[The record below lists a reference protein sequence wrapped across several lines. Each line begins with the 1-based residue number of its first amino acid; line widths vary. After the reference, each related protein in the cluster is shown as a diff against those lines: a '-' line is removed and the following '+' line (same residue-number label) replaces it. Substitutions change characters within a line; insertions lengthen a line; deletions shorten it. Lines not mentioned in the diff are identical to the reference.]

1 MLKANLRLG
10 LGAGFRRDERMGG
23 AMRRV
28 MGLAGAALLAALSL
42 GAAKPATYDL
52 VIENGRVM
60 DPETHADRVANVG
73 VRAGKIAAISAAP
86 LAGKR
91 RIDAKGLVVAPGF
104 IDLHSH
110 GQDPFGYDQQVRD
123 GVTTSLELEAGTYP
137 VKAFYAARAGRTR
150 INYGASVGIQ
160 GIRTNIKTGISD
172 NTGMSAPA
180 VIARKAEWAE
190 TPFTPAE
197 RARERAMFREEVAAG
212 GLGMGLLSEYLPAL
226 GRDEIYELMI
236 DAAALHAPVFVH
248 VRAATHADVD
258 NLMAPM
264 QEMVADAASTGASVH
279 VCHIGSKSLT
289 AIGPVLDM
297 FDRARKHGVDITT
310 EVYPYDAGSTVI
322 GSALFNEGWR
332 ERQGADFK
340 DIEWPPTGE
349 RMTAES
355 FARFRRE
362 QPQAFVILHT
372 IPPATV
378 ETAIAHPGVMIASDT
393 VPYSNG
399 AGHPRG
405 TGTFARVLGV
415 YVREKHALSLMDALG
430 RMSWLPAKR
439 LEQISPAM
447 KHKGRVQVGADA
459 DLTLFDPNKV
469 VDRATYQ
476 HPTLTSAGI
485 PYVIVGGTPV
495 VDGGEIVKTA
505 FPGKGVMSGR

>member
-1 MLKANLRLG
+1 
-10 LGAGFRRDERMGG
+10 
-23 AMRRV
+23 MRRIT
-28 MGLAGAALLAALSL
+28 GLAVAMALAALGL
-42 GAAKPATYDL
+42 GAAKPDTYDL
-52 VIENGRVM
+52 VIIGGRVI
-60 DPETHADRVANVG
+60 DPETHADRVADVG
-73 VRAGKIAAISAAP
+73 VRGGKIVAI
-86 LAGKR
+86 GKGPMVGR
-91 RIDAKGLVVAPGF
+91 RTIDARGLVVAPGF

-110 GQDPFGYDQQVRD
+110 AQYPFGYDQQARD

-137 VKAFYAARAGRTR
+137 IKPFYDSRAGKTR

-160 GIRTNIKTGISD
+160 GIRVNIKTGISD
-172 NTGMSAPA
+172 NTAQSSPP

-190 TPFTPAE
+190 TPFTRAE
-197 RARERAMFREEVAAG
+197 RDRERAMFREEFAAG
-212 GLGMGLLSEYLPAL
+212 GLGMGVLYEYLPAL
-226 GRDEIYELMI
+226 GRDELYELMQ
-236 DAAALHAPVFVH
+236 DAAAVRAPVFVH
-248 VRAATHADVD
+248 VRAASHADVD
-258 NLMAPM
+258 NLMGPM
-264 QEMVADAASTGASVH
+264 QEMVADAAATGASVH

-289 AIGPVLDM
+289 AVSPVLDM
-297 FDRARKHGVDITT
+297 FDRARKRGVDITT

-332 ERQGADFK
+332 DHQGADFK

-378 ETAIAHPGVMIASDT
+378 ETAIAHPGVMIASDA
-393 VPYSNG
+393 VPYDNG
-399 AGHPRG
+399 SGHPRG

-415 YVREKHALSLMDALG
+415 YVREKHALTLMDALG
-430 RMSWLPAKR
+430 RMTLLPAKR

-459 DLTLFDPNKV
+459 DLTLFDPGKV
-469 VDRATYQ
+469 VDRATYRQ
-476 HPTLTSAGI
+476 PTTPSAGI
-485 PYVIVGGTPV
+485 PYVIVGGRPV

-505 FPGKGVMSGR
+505 FPGRGVRSGR

>member
-1 MLKANLRLG
+1 
-10 LGAGFRRDERMGG
+10 
-23 AMRRV
+23 MRRITS
-28 MGLAGAALLAALSL
+28 AAVAMTLAALSL

-52 VIENGRVM
+52 VITGGRVM
-60 DPETHADRVANVG
+60 DPETHADRVANVA
-73 VRAGKIAAISAAP
+73 VRGGKIAAIGTGP
-86 LAGKR
+86 MVGKR
-91 RIDAKGLVVAPGF
+91 TIDAKGLVVAPGF

-110 GQDPFGYDQQVRD
+110 AQYPFGYDQQARD

-137 VKAFYAARAGRTR
+137 IKPFYDSRAGKTR

-160 GIRTNIKTGISD
+160 GIRVNIKTRISD
-172 NTGMSAPA
+172 NTAQSSPA

-190 TPFTPAE
+190 TPFTGAE
-197 RARERAMFREEVAAG
+197 RDRERAMFRDEFAAG
-212 GLGMGLLSEYLPAL
+212 GLGMGVLYEYLPAL
-226 GRDEIYELMI
+226 GRDELYELMQ
-236 DAAALHAPVFVH
+236 DAAAVRAPVFVH
-248 VRAATHADVD
+248 VRAASHADVD
-258 NLMAPM
+258 NLMGPM

-289 AIGPVLDM
+289 AVSPVLDM
-297 FDRARKHGVDITT
+297 FDRARRRGVDITT

-332 ERQGADFK
+332 DHQGADFK

-355 FARFRRE
+355 FAKFRHD

-378 ETAIAHPGVMIASDT
+378 ETAIAHPGVMIASDA
-393 VPYSNG
+393 VPYDNG
-399 AGHPRG
+399 SGHPRG

-415 YVREKHALSLMDALG
+415 YVREKHALTLMDALG
-430 RMSWLPAKR
+430 RMSLLPAKR

-459 DLTLFDPNKV
+459 DLTLFDPGKV
-469 VDRATYQ
+469 VDRATYRQ
-476 HPTLTSAGI
+476 PTTPSAGI

-495 VDGGEIVKTA
+495 VDGGEIVKAA
-505 FPGKGVMSGR
+505 FPGQGVRSGR

>member
-1 MLKANLRLG
+1 MRGITGLTAAAML
-10 LGAGFRRDERMGG
+10 
-23 AMRRV
+23 
-28 MGLAGAALLAALSL
+28 ALLSL

-52 VIENGRVM
+52 VIIGGRVM
-60 DPETHADRVANVG
+60 DPQTHADRTANVG
-73 VRAGKIAAISAAP
+73 VRGGKIVAIAATP
-86 LAGKR
+86 MVGKR

-110 GQDPFGYDQQVRD
+110 AQYAFGYDQQARD

-137 VKAFYAARAGRTR
+137 IKPWYEARAGKTR
-150 INYGASVGIQ
+150 INYGASVGVQ
-160 GIRTNIKTGISD
+160 GIRTNIKTGI
-172 NTGMSAPA
+172 TGDTAQSSPA

-190 TPFTPAE
+190 TPFTRAE
-197 RARERAMFREEVAAG
+197 RDRERAMFRQEFAAG
-212 GLGMGLLSEYLPAL
+212 GLGMGVLYEYLPAL
-226 GRDEIYELMI
+226 GRDELYELMQ
-236 DAAALHAPVFVH
+236 DAAAVHAPVFVH
-248 VRAATHADVD
+248 VRAASHADVD

-279 VCHIGSKSLT
+279 VCHIGSKSLS
-289 AIGPVLDM
+289 AVSPVLDM
-297 FDRARKHGVDITT
+297 FDRARARGVDITT

-332 ERQGADFK
+332 DHQGGDFK

-355 FARFRRE
+355 FAKFRRE
-362 QPQAFVILHT
+362 QPQAFVILHV

-378 ETAIAHPGVMIASDT
+378 ETAIAHPGVMIASDA
-393 VPYSNG
+393 VPYANG

-415 YVREKHALSLMDALG
+415 YVREKHALSLMDAVG
-430 RMSWLPAKR
+430 RMTLLPAKR

-447 KHKGRVQVGADA
+447 KVKGRVQVGADA
-459 DLTLFDPNKV
+459 DLTLFDPDKV
-469 VDRATYQ
+469 VDRATYA
-476 HPTLTSAGI
+476 HPTVPSAGI

-495 VDGGEIVKTA
+495 VVGGEIVKTA
-505 FPGKGVMSGR
+505 FPGRGVRSGR

>member
-1 MLKANLRLG
+1 MQKLRR
-10 LGAGFRRDERMGG
+10 F
-23 AMRRV
+23 
-28 MGLAGAALLAALSL
+28 AAAAALAALSL
-42 GAAKPATYDL
+42 GAAKPNTYDL
-52 VIENGRVM
+52 VIANGRVM

-73 VRAGKIAAISAAP
+73 IRGGKIAAISAAP

-110 GQDPFGYDQQVRD
+110 AQYAFGYDQQARD
-123 GVTTSLELEAGTYP
+123 GVTTSLELEAGVYP
-137 VKAFYAARAGRTR
+137 IRPFYDARAGKTR
-150 INYGASVGIQ
+150 INYGASVGVV
-160 GIRTNIKTGISD
+160 GMRVNIKTGIRD
-172 NTGMSAPA
+172 DTAMSAPA
-180 VIARKAEWAE
+180 VIVRKAEWAE

-197 RARERAMFREEVAAG
+197 RARERAMFREEFAAG
-212 GLGMGLLSEYLPAL
+212 GLGLGVNYEYMPAL
-226 GRDEIYELMI
+226 ARDEVYDLMK

-248 VRAATHADVD
+248 VRAASHADID
-258 NLMAPM
+258 NLMVPM

-279 VCHIGSKSLT
+279 ICHIGSKSLS
-289 AIGPVLDM
+289 AVVPVLDM
-297 FDRARKHGVDITT
+297 IDNARRRGVDVST

-332 ERQGADFK
+332 DHQGADFK

-355 FARFRRE
+355 FAKFRKE
-362 QPQAFVILHT
+362 HPEAFVILHV

-378 ETAIAHPGVMIASDT
+378 ETAVAHPGVMIASDA

-399 AGHPRG
+399 SGHPRG

-430 RMSWLPAKR
+430 KMTLLPAKR
-439 LEQISPAM
+439 LEQVSPAM

-459 DLTLFDPNKV
+459 DLTLFDPDKV
-469 VDRATYQ
+469 VDRATYS
-476 HPTLTSAGI
+476 HPTVPSAGI

-495 VDGGEIVKTA
+495 VDGGEIVKAA
-505 FPGKGVMSGR
+505 FPGKGVTSGR